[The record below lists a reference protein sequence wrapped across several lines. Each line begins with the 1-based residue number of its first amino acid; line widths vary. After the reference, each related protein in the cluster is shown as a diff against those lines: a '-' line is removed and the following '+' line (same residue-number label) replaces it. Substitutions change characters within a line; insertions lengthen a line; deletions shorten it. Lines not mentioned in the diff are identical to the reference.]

1 MSFDK
6 RKVRFGRVVGDKM
19 DKTVVVSVQW
29 RTSHSLY
36 RKAINRRTHFK
47 AHDAANECRVGD
59 LVRLVETRPYSKT
72 KRWRVAEIISREEIA
87 EIQPD
92 EIAVDEDVMTARADA
107 SGESQAAATA
117 AQSTDAGP
125 EAVDEPEEKGADQ
138 P

>member
-1 MSFDK
+1 MSFDR
-6 RKVRFGRVVGDKM
+6 RKVRVGRVVGDKM

-29 RTSHSLY
+29 RTSHALY
-36 RKAINRRTHFK
+36 RKAINRRTRFK

-87 EIQPD
+87 EVQPD
-92 EIAVDEDVMTARADA
+92 EIAVDEEVMTTRGA
-107 SGESQAAATA
+107 SEDSPVAEPEDTE
-117 AQSTDAGP
+117 P
-125 EAVDEPEEKGADQ
+125 EAVEEAEEKAADI

>member
-29 RTSHSLY
+29 RTSHPLY
-36 RKAINRRTHFK
+36 RKEINRRTHFK

-92 EIAVDEDVMTARADA
+92 EIAVDEDVMTARADEP
-107 SGESQAAATA
+107 GESPATVTA
-117 AQSTDAGP
+117 AQPADTQP
-125 EAVDEPEEKGADQ
+125 ETVDEAEEKDADL

>member
-1 MSFDK
+1 MSFDR

-29 RTSHSLY
+29 RTSHLLY
-36 RKAINRRTHFK
+36 RKAINRRARFK

-87 EIQPD
+87 EVQPD
-92 EIAVDEDVMTARADA
+92 EIAVDEDVMTARGDASGDPQASAAAESADA
-107 SGESQAAATA
+107 S
-117 AQSTDAGP
+117 P
-125 EAVDEPEEKGADQ
+125 ETGGEPEEKGADL

>member
-1 MSFDK
+1 MSLDR

-36 RKAINRRTHFK
+36 RKAINRRTRFK

-87 EIQPD
+87 EVQPD
-92 EIAVDEDVMTARADA
+92 EIAVDEDVMTPRDVDSGDSQTSARSADT
-107 SGESQAAATA
+107 Q
-117 AQSTDAGP
+117 P
-125 EAVDEPEEKGADQ
+125 EAVEEPEERGTAL

>member
-1 MSFDK
+1 MSLDR

-36 RKAINRRTHFK
+36 RKAINRRTRFK

-87 EIQPD
+87 EVQPD
-92 EIAVDEDVMTARADA
+92 EIAVDEDVMTPIADVSGDSQTSARSADT
-107 SGESQAAATA
+107 Q
-117 AQSTDAGP
+117 P
-125 EAVDEPEEKGADQ
+125 EAVEEPEERGTAL

>member
-1 MSFDK
+1 MSFDR

-29 RTSHSLY
+29 RTSHLLY
-36 RKAINRRTHFK
+36 RKAINRRARFK
-47 AHDAANECRVGD
+47 AHDPANECRVGD

-92 EIAVDEDVMTARADA
+92 EIAVDEDVMTVRGDA
-107 SGESQAAATA
+107 SGDSQASAAAEPADT
-117 AQSTDAGP
+117 QP
-125 EAVDEPEEKGADQ
+125 ETVDEPEEKGADL

>member
-29 RTSHSLY
+29 RTSHPLY
-36 RKAINRRTHFK
+36 RKAINRRARFK

-72 KRWRVAEIISREEIA
+72 KRWRVAGIISREEIA
-87 EIQPD
+87 EVQPD
-92 EIAVDEDVMTARADA
+92 EIAVDEEVMITRGA
-107 SGESQAAATA
+107 SEDSPVAEPEDTE
-117 AQSTDAGP
+117 P
-125 EAVDEPEEKGADQ
+125 EAVEEAEEKAADI